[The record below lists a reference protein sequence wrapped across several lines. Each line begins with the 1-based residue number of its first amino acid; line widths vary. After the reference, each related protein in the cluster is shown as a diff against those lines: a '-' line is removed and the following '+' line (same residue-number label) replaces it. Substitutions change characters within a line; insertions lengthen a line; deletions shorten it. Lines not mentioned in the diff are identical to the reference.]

1 MISPMIKYGFHAY
14 FKVSIKRP
22 VLLNDLVW
30 IFPKSLWPGPSKKKL
45 IVLFYFRAATA
56 NFWSLLNNLV

>member
-22 VLLNDLVW
+22 VLLNNLVW
-30 IFPKSLWPGPSKKKL
+30 IFQKVSVKQPSP
-45 IVLFYFRAATA
+45 YQ
-56 NFWSLLNNLV
+56 